1 MIVFVNILSRIFE
14 IIVTILKVIGIVLL
28 SVLGFIALLF
38 ILIFLVPVR
47 YRVSAENDKTDMTGI
62 KAEGRVTYLLHMISV
77 YFRYI
82 KGEGTYYSVK
92 LFGFTVAASDKP
104 RKNKKRKKNKEEEY
118 SDDED
123 LTGGVEASIP
133 DTDDTVTE
141 KISDSADNN
150 VSDEPGQN
158 TENIGASETT
168 NAAGATNTEAE
179 DSAEDIEDPNIKKKR
194 EKEARKEAKKQA
206 KEAKKQ
212 AREEKKRLKQAKKHG
227 KKGASGSKLDEARK
241 KYEEFRKII
250 DNPANRR
257 LFTKVKK
264 EVFYLLKHFL
274 PRKVKGHMDF
284 GFTSPDT
291 TGKILGVM
299 SFFPFLYTNG
309 FKVRPDFETDKTYF
323 CGQIEMKGKIRL
335 IHVLKTAVV
344 LFLDKQFRLILF
356 KKKFY

>member
-1 MIVFVNILSRIFE
+1 MIVFVNILSLIFE

-82 KGEGTYYSVK
+82 KGEGKYYSVK

-104 RKNKKRKKNKEEEY
+104 RKNKKRKRNKEE
-118 SDDED
+118 
-123 LTGGVEASIP
+123 
-133 DTDDTVTE
+133 
-141 KISDSADNN
+141 DNN

-158 TENIGASETT
+158 TENIGLSEAN

-179 DSAEDIEDPNIKKKR
+179 ASTEDIEDPKIKKKR

-274 PRKVKGHMDF
+274 PRKVKGHVDF

-291 TGKILGVM
+291 TGKILGAM

-335 IHVLKTAVV
+335 VHVLKTAAV